1 MKIERSKNASRNFIF
16 GLALKLYQTLLPFIM
31 RTVMIYHMGVQYL
44 GLTSLFASILQV
56 LNLAELGVGGAMVFS
71 MYKPIV
77 EDDKE
82 TICALMNLYRRYYRI
97 IGAIIAIVGMLLTPF
112 IPKLVKSDLPAEL
125 NIYILYFLN
134 LSATVLSYWLFA
146 YKNCLFTAHQRNDI
160 PSKVQ
165 LFSNSIQFFLQIIT
179 IIYIKNY
186 YIYVL
191 IMLGTQILT
200 NIITAICA
208 DKMYSEY
215 KPVGELPKEQVEG
228 INNRIRDL
236 FTAKVGTVIVN
247 SADTVV
253 ISAFLGLTVLSI
265 YQNYFFILT
274 SIIGFITIIFN
285 SCIAGIGNSLVT
297 ESEEKNYRDL
307 NILTFIIMWITGF
320 CVCCFACLYQP
331 FMELWVGKKLM
342 LQYSAVIFLCIYFF
356 VFEINQLLN
365 VYKDAAGIWH
375 KDRFRPLITA
385 STNLIVNLILVQF
398 WGIYGIIFSTVF
410 SMVIIGM
417 PWLLHNLFTTIFKKK
432 WIKQYVFKILKY
444 SVSSLVACL
453 LCIVICSRFT
463 GALFGVLIIRLIICV
478 IVSNSL
484 FLLIFRKDNDFLASK
499 ELALRILKRRRNG

>member
-1 MKIERSKNASRNFIF
+1 MKIERAKNASRNFIF

-31 RTVMIYHMGVQYL
+31 RTIMIYYMGVQYL

-71 MYKPIV
+71 MYKPIA

-97 IGAIIAIVGMLLTPF
+97 IGAVIGMVGIILTPF
-112 IPKLVKSDLPAEL
+112 IPKLIKSDLPAEL
-125 NIYILYFLN
+125 NIYVLYFLN

-165 LFSNSIQFFLQIIT
+165 LLSNSVQFFFQIVI
-179 IIYIKNY
+179 IIYVKNY
-186 YIYVL
+186 YLYVL
-191 IMLGTQILT
+191 VMLGTQILT
-200 NIITAICA
+200 NIITALCA
-208 DKMYSEY
+208 DRMYSEY
-215 KPVGELPKEQVEG
+215 RPGGKLPKEQVDG
-228 INNRIRDL
+228 INRRIRDL
-236 FTAKVGTVIVN
+236 FTAKIGAVIVN

-297 ESEEKNYRDL
+297 ESEGKNYRDL
-307 NILTFIIMWITGF
+307 NILTFIIMWIAGF

-331 FMELWVGKKLM
+331 FMEIWVGKKLM
-342 LQYSAVIFLCIYFF
+342 LHYSAVICLCIYFYIY
-356 VFEINQLLN
+356 EINQLLN

-375 KDRFRPLITA
+375 KDRFRPLVTA
-385 STNLIVNLILVQF
+385 SANLIVNLILVQF
-398 WGIYGIIFSTVF
+398 WGIYGVIFSTVL
-410 SMVIIGM
+410 STVIIGM
-417 PWLLHNLFTTIFKKK
+417 PWLLHNLFTTIFEKK
-432 WIKQYVFKILKY
+432 WVKQYIFKILKY
-444 SVSSLVACL
+444 SASSLVACL
-453 LCIVICSRFT
+453 LCIVICSWFK
-463 GALFGVLIIRLIICV
+463 GALIGVLIIRLMICV
-478 IVSNSL
+478 IVANSL
-484 FLLIFRKDNDFLASK
+484 LVLLFRKDDDFLASK
-499 ELALRILKRRRNG
+499 ELVLRILKRKRGG